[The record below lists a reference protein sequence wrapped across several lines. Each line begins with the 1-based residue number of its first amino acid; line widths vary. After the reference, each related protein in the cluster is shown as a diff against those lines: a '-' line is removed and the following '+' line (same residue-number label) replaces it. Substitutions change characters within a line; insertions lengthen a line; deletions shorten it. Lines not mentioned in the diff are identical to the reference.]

1 MTTWVVIAAALL
13 AGVWLI
19 ETLAF
24 VLSYRI
30 SAKSGSSERA
40 RP

>member
-1 MTTWVVIAAALL
+1 MATWVVIAASLL

-30 SAKSGSSERA
+30 SARVDSSDRG
-40 RP
+40 R